1 MDANPTKSQAQCM
14 LTSSLPL
21 LSGGLENKQVEL
33 GALEVEGIEFA
44 PSVAALGSSKQLV
57 LGGAGFRGLEI
68 NGNLVKFTAIG
79 IYVDEAIISHLS
91 PKLHGKS
98 VEELCENELLF
109 EEVLAAPFEKLVRV
123 VFLLPLTG
131 PQYSEKVV
139 ERMGLLPNLGLK
151 EESTKQFLEVFK
163 HETFPPRTSL
173 VCSFTEEALKIAF
186 MKGDG
191 FPKEPDAVIEDRN
204 LACAFLAS
212 IIGKDGVSPL
222 AKLSFAERMSR
233 HL

>member
-1 MDANPTKSQAQCM
+1 MTDAV
-14 LTSSLPL
+14 
-21 LSGGLENKQVEL
+21 ENKQVEF
-33 GALEVEGIEFA
+33 GALEVEGIKFA
-44 PSVAALGSSKQLV
+44 PSVAALGSTKQLV

-68 NGNLVKFTAIG
+68 SGNLVKFTAIG
-79 IYVDEAIISHLS
+79 IYVDEAIIPHLS

-98 VEELCENELLF
+98 IEELCNNELLF

-139 ERMGLLPNLGLK
+139 ERMGLLPNPGIK
-151 EESTKQFLEVFK
+151 EESTKQFLEIFK
-163 HETFPPRTSL
+163 PENFPPRTSL
-173 VCSFTEEALKIAF
+173 ICSFTEEALKVAF
-186 MKGDG
+186 MKTDD
-191 FPKEPDAVIEDRN
+191 FPEDADAVIEDKW
-204 LACAFLAS
+204 LARAFLAS

-233 HL
+233 CL